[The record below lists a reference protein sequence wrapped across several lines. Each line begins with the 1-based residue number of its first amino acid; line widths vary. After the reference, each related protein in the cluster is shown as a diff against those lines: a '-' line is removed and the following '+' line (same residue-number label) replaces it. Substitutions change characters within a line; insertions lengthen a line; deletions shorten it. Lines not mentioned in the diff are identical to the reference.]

1 MAAGHD
7 NDYPIDV
14 RRAAARILEEPG
26 EPPRLGVVLG
36 SGIGAA
42 GAGWDIAA
50 RLPYADIPGFAVSTV
65 AGHAGE
71 LLLGRVGGVPT
82 AIMSGR
88 AHFYESGSMDGLTFA
103 IRTLA
108 ATGIETLILTNSAGG
123 VSARMIPGTIVL
135 IEDHI
140 ALPALAGA
148 SPLVGPNVG
157 PGPRFPAMA
166 GAYDAGL
173 REAARQVAGE
183 MGVAVEGGVYVM
195 VGGPNFETPA
205 EVRMLAMLGADVVG
219 MSTAAETIVARHCG
233 LKVLGISVVT
243 NRAGAVVEGDEH
255 AAVLATAGRAA
266 QDVARFVGRVA
277 EDLGRA

>member
-7 NDYPIDV
+7 DDYPDDV
-14 RRAAARILEEPG
+14 RRAAARIVEEIA
-26 EPPRLGVVLG
+26 ERPRLGVVLG

-42 GAGWDIAA
+42 GDGWEIES
-50 RLPYADIPGFAVSTV
+50 RLSYADIPGFPVSTV

-71 LLLGRVGGVPT
+71 LLLGRIGGT
-82 AIMSGR
+82 AAAVMSGR
-88 AHFYESGSMDGLTFA
+88 AHFYESDSMDGLTFA
-103 IRTLA
+103 IRVLA
-108 ATGIETLILTNSAGG
+108 ATGIETLVLTNSAGG
-123 VSARMIPGTIVL
+123 VTPRMEPGAIVL

-173 REAARQVAGE
+173 RERARQAAGE
-183 MGVAVEGGVYVM
+183 LGIAVEGGVYAM

-205 EVRMLAMLGADVVG
+205 EVQMLATLGADVVG
-219 MSTAAETIVARHCG
+219 MSTAAEAIVARHCG
-233 LKVLGISVVT
+233 LRVLGISVVT
-243 NRAGAVVEGDEH
+243 NRAGVVVAGDEH
-255 AAVLATAGRAA
+255 AAVLAAAGRAA
-266 QDVARFVGRVA
+266 QDVARIVGRAA
-277 EDLGRA
+277 EGLDRA